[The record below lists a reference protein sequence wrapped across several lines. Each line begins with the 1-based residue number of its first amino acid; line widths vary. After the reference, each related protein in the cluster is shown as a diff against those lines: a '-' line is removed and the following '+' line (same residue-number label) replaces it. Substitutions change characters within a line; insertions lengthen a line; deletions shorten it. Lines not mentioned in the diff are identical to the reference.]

1 MNKTSF
7 SQVYDSFFSK
17 VTDDLFLELTEL
29 DTFRMLEDLL
39 LSAIQKFQFPRQNL
53 NDYTLFQIEDQREY
67 SGVESNNILTSA
79 IVYQGGYF
87 NISLSQQEC
96 NILAIY
102 MVVQWLGLQLA
113 TIENTRMK
121 YSGSDFSFTSQA
133 NHMQKILQVKKDYQR
148 EGFHMQRLYKR
159 RKSDQN
165 GILKSTFDI
174 IMAPLNK

>member
-7 SQVYDSFFSK
+7 SQIYDSFFSK

-96 NILAIY
+96 NILATY

>member
-7 SQVYDSFFSK
+7 SQIYDSFFSK

-87 NISLSQQEC
+87 NMSLSQQEC

>member
-53 NDYTLFQIEDQREY
+53 NDYTLFQVEDQKEY
-67 SGVESNNILTSA
+67 QGVESNNILTSA

-87 NISLSQQEC
+87 NINLSQQEC

-102 MVVQWLGLQLA
+102 MIVQWLGLQLA

-174 IMAPLNK
+174 IMTPLNK